1 MSPPGCNSRAK
12 WPTDDGQT
20 GEIWTPDKRARAQ
33 ELAMAVGNL
42 GTALALAWW
51 LVCWGL
57 AGDTANNVGS
67 GAWARPAG
75 QVLGGLMAP
84 AGGEL
89 AWGGGVSPG
98 GIVQGKKGAELASA
112 SK

>member
-1 MSPPGCNSRAK
+1 
-12 WPTDDGQT
+12 
-20 GEIWTPDKRARAQ
+20 
-33 ELAMAVGNL
+33 MAVGNL

-51 LVCWGL
+51 LVCWGFASDPANG
-57 AGDTANNVGS
+57 AGC

-98 GIVQGKKGAELASA
+98 GNVQGKKGAELVFASQ
-112 SK
+112 

>member
-1 MSPPGCNSRAK
+1 M
-12 WPTDDGQT
+12 
-20 GEIWTPDKRARAQ
+20 WTPDKPVHAQ

-51 LVCWGL
+51 LVYWGF
-57 AGDTANNVGS
+57 ASNPTDDARC

-89 AWGGGVSPG
+89 TWSGGVSPG
-98 GIVQGKKGAELASA
+98 GNAQGKKGAELAFA
-112 SK
+112 SQ